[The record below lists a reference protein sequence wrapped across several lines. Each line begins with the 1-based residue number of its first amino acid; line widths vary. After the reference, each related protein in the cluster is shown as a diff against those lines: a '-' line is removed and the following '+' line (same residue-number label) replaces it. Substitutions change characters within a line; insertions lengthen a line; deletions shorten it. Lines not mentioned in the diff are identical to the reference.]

1 MMGAPF
7 FEHDFERARVV
18 DPAPTHPSRSR
29 RAARPVAAQTGQAG
43 QAGQMGQTVEL
54 TDHERFGLMEYV
66 YETAAV
72 QERLH
77 TLLLRTLSHRALDV
91 LGDDRGSG
99 SGSGGG
105 GSGGGGVGGSG
116 GSSGGSSGG
125 GGGGCGG
132 NDGAH
137 RADCSDGNGDTAAGQ
152 GQGRGRAGGR
162 WLECMRALVPSLEEY
177 LGLSRARMALL
188 MQARAQFAS
197 FNGPEWVVR
206 DRELR
211 QREVATDRIAY

>member
-1 MMGAPF
+1 MMGAAF
-7 FEHDFERARVV
+7 FEHDFERVRVV

-29 RAARPVAAQTGQAG
+29 RVARPVAAQTGQ
-43 QAGQMGQTVEL
+43 MGQTGQTGQTVVL

-77 TLLLRTLSHRALDV
+77 TLLLRTLSHRVLDV
-91 LGDDRGSG
+91 LGDDRG
-99 SGSGGG
+99 
-105 GSGGGGVGGSG
+105 
-116 GSSGGSSGG
+116 SGG

-137 RADCSDGNGDTAAGQ
+137 RADCDDGDGGTAAGQ
-152 GQGRGRAGGR
+152 GRGRGRAGGR
-162 WLECMRALVPSLEEY
+162 WLECIRALMPSLEEY

-188 MQARAQFAS
+188 LQARAQFAS